1 MKTTIYTPESS
12 LRSPRKML
20 AGMWGD
26 LIRGRELAWRL
37 AVRDI
42 SAMYRQSF
50 LGILWAF
57 IVPLAGTVTWIF
69 LKGSGVIAISSTD
82 IPYPVY
88 VFAGTML
95 WSIFMDSLA
104 MPLNQTNSAKAMLSK
119 INFPRESLIL
129 SGIYQILFNSGIKV
143 VLILAALIIMGV
155 YPGWSL
161 LLFPFAMLS
170 LMLAGI
176 TVGMLLTPLGMLY
189 TDIGKGIPL
198 AMQFF
203 MFVTPVVFPIPKS
216 GWVAQ
221 VFYYNPVTPIMMTA
235 RNWLTDTPAGFL
247 HSFLYV
253 NAVLVVLLF
262 LSWIV
267 YRVTMPVLIERM
279 SA

>member
-1 MKTTIYTPESS
+1 MKTTMYTPESS
-12 LRSPRKML
+12 LRSPKKMVRE
-20 AGMWGD
+20 MWGD
-26 LIRGRELAWRL
+26 LMRGRELAWRL

-69 LKGSGVIAISSTD
+69 LKGSGIVNVSTTD

-88 VFAGTML
+88 VFTGTML
-95 WSIFMDSLA
+95 WSVFMDSLS

-143 VLILAALIIMGV
+143 VLILAALMIMGI

-161 LLFPFAMLS
+161 LLFPLAVFS

-176 TVGMLLTPLGMLY
+176 TMGMFITPIGMLY
-189 TDIGKGIPL
+189 TDIGRGIPI
-198 AMQFF
+198 AMQFV

-221 VFYYNPVTPIMMTA
+221 VFYFNPMTPIIMTA
-235 RNWLTDTPAGFL
+235 RNWLTNTPAGFL
-247 HSFLYV
+247 DSFLYV

-262 LSWIV
+262 LFWVV

>member
-1 MKTTIYTPESS
+1 MVAE
-12 LRSPRKML
+12 
-20 AGMWGD
+20 MWSD
-26 LIRGRELAWRL
+26 LLQGRELAWRL

-57 IVPLAGTVTWIF
+57 IVPLVGTVTWIF
-69 LKGSGVIAISSTD
+69 LKGSGIVSLGTTD

-88 VFAGTML
+88 VFSGTML
-95 WSIFMDSLA
+95 WSIFMDSLVA
-104 MPLNQTNSAKAMLSK
+104 PLNQTTNAKAMLSK

-129 SGIYQILFNSGIKV
+129 SGIYQILFNSAIKV
-143 VLILAALIIMGV
+143 AMILAALIFMGV

-161 LLFPFAMLS
+161 LLFPFAVLS
-170 LMLAGI
+170 LILAGI
-176 TVGMLLTPLGMLY
+176 TIGLFLTPIGLLY

-198 AMQFF
+198 GMQFV

-221 VFYYNPVTPIMMTA
+221 VFYLNPMTPIMMTA
-235 RNWLTDTPAGFL
+235 RSWLTATPDGFL

-262 LSWIV
+262 LFWIV